1 MSIDVEDQVRT
12 ALHEI
17 ADDARPA
24 PLMQRLEAGRGATRP
39 RLLRHRSV
47 VGAVAAVV
55 VALLVAAL
63 MSRAEHARRID
74 PAERLPKVITLSESG
89 TLSPGRVLLAISLA
103 ADSENDNT
111 PSYLLTSNETEAV
124 LLPQTGEVQ
133 GHWTQHLSADG
144 ASFVRQ
150 GWQTQADVEIV
161 DLRAGSVD
169 HAGGARGHCPT
180 LSPDGSLLVA
190 ADYATGD
197 VVLIDRVSGTVNQ
210 IAAEGP
216 ECGYHSFAWA
226 PDSERM
232 VVRGRYGSG
241 LRDLHGRVL
250 RELPGRLANGSMSWS
265 PDGRDL
271 LMYRSAT
278 GGFAVVSVAD
288 GTATALPAPAGDAR
302 PLGWTGDRVVWL
314 VGGVGDQRLVTTDRE
329 GRDRQLWTRLALGTR
344 QVDNITW
351 SRALTGRG

>member
-1 MSIDVEDQVRT
+1 MSIDVEGQVRA

-24 PLMQRLEAGRGATRP
+24 PLMQRLEARRGRARP
-39 RLLRHRSV
+39 RLLRQRSV
-47 VGAVAAVV
+47 AGAVAAVV

-63 MSRAEHARRID
+63 MWRAEHARRVD
-74 PAERLPKVITLSESG
+74 PAEQPPKVITLSESG

-103 ADSENDNT
+103 ADSEHDNT
-111 PSYLLTSNETEAV
+111 PTYLLTSSSTDAL

-161 DLRAGSVD
+161 DLRTGSVA

-180 LSPDGSLLVA
+180 LSPDGRLLVA

-197 VVLIDRVSGTVNQ
+197 VVLIDRVSGAADR

-216 ECGYHSFAWA
+216 ECGYHSFGWA
-226 PDSERM
+226 PDSKRL
-232 VVRGRYGSG
+232 VVRGRFGSE
-241 LRDLHGRVL
+241 LRDLHGRLL

-278 GGFAVVSVAD
+278 GGFAVVSVAE
-288 GTATALPAPAGDAR
+288 GTATALKAPSGSAR
-302 PLGWTGDRVVWL
+302 PLGWTDDRVVWL

-329 GRDRQLWTRLALGTR
+329 GRDRRPWTRLELGTR
-344 QVDNITW
+344 RVDNVTW
-351 SRALTGRG
+351 SRALAGRG